1 MVKIRASVS
10 VSGKNFSP
18 LAFSRISPVKLIDTN
33 EVWDISRRGR
43 NKGQPERYGCATI
56 EISDKAEEN
65 WSRFDDL
72 LSVTESCID
81 ALRKAGADEINLNVS
96 VYHDGPCNF
105 AFSCAQIQRIAA
117 LKFDLPISCYE
128 ERTDTIS

>member
-10 VSGKNFSP
+10 VSGENFSP
-18 LAFSRISPVKLIDTN
+18 SAFSKISAVKLIDTN
-33 EVWDISRRGR
+33 EVGDISRRGR

-72 LSVTESCID
+72 LSVTENCID
-81 ALRKAGADEINLNVS
+81 ALRKAGADEINLDVS
-96 VYHDGPCNF
+96 LYHDGPCNF
-105 AFSCAQIQRIAA
+105 SFSCEQIRRIAA
-117 LKFDLPISCYE
+117 LKVDLPISCYD
-128 ERTDTIS
+128 ERAETIS